1 MNIASL
7 NERSRI
13 WRLLALHVWQRT
25 LKWMHGGPLFRMQ
38 PFSAVPARL
47 LIAPQDLRTA
57 DATNAA
63 DIYGGRFLFSGHL
76 VETQG
81 RSPFELEAVHEDWQR
96 ELHSFGW
103 LRDLR
108 ASDSQISR
116 QNARALVEDW
126 IKYSGRWHDVGWEA
140 AVVTRRILSWL
151 AHSPFILQDGDAE
164 FYRSFVKSLARQ
176 VRYLRRTIN
185 ETEDGVERLHAALAI
200 ASACISMAGQGRFA
214 RQSIRRLEHEL
225 TRQILPDGGHISRN
239 PRALLDI
246 LADLLPVRQAF
257 VSQGLEM
264 PPAMLQ
270 SVDRMMPLLRFFR
283 HGDGALAH
291 FNGMGSTPS
300 DLVATI
306 LAYDD
311 ARGAPPVNAP
321 HSGYQRLSG
330 ASSVVLID
338 TGPSPAISVSGDAHA
353 GCLSFEFSSGVNRL
367 VVNCGVSSK
376 SNPLWRKVSRSTAA
390 HSTVT
395 VEDTSSCRFLSEK
408 PFGHLLGAPILSGPE
423 EVSLDREDD
432 KAGSRIT
439 ASHDGYAAEFNVLH
453 ERDLR
458 LSADGTVLDGID
470 TLKAVGNVN
479 PEHLYAVRFHLHP
492 GLRTSLIRGGSAVLL
507 VCRDGEAWEFEAPGS
522 ELSLEES
529 IYLSDVYGHRKTEQ
543 IVVAGS
549 LLEAPSVG
557 WQFRKTAAAKLSR
570 RGTSDFDDLNEPA
583 VPEELPLEE

>member
-1 MNIASL
+1 
-7 NERSRI
+7 
-13 WRLLALHVWQRT
+13 
-25 LKWMHGGPLFRMQ
+25 MHGGPLFRMQ

-81 RSPFELEAVHEDWQR
+81 RSPFELKAVHEDWQR

-116 QNARALVEDW
+116 QNARALVDDW
-126 IKYSGRWHDVGWEA
+126 IKYCGRWHEIGWEA
-140 AVVTRRILSWL
+140 DVVTRRILSWL
-151 AHSPFILQDGDAE
+151 AHSPFILQDGDHD
-164 FYRSFVKSLARQ
+164 FYRSFVRSLARQ
-176 VRYLRRTIN
+176 VRYLRQTIN
-185 ETEDGVERLHAALAI
+185 ETEDGVERLHAALAM
-200 ASACISMAGQGRFA
+200 AAACISMAGQGRFA
-214 RQSIRRLEHEL
+214 RQSIRRLDQEL

-239 PRALLDI
+239 PRALIDI
-246 LADLLPVRQAF
+246 LADLLPIRQAF
-257 VSQGLEM
+257 VAQGLEI

-321 HSGYQRLSG
+321 HSGYQRLNCG
-330 ASSVVLID
+330 ASVVLVD
-338 TGPSPAISVSGDAHA
+338 TGPAPALGVSGNAHA
-353 GCLSFEFSSGVNRL
+353 GCLSLEFSSGSNRI
-367 VVNCGVSSK
+367 VVNCGVSPK
-376 SNPLWRKVSRSTAA
+376 SNPAWRRVSRSTAA
-390 HSTVT
+390 HSTAT
-395 VEDTSSCRFLSEK
+395 IEDTSSCHFLSDR
-408 PFGHLLGAPILSGPE
+408 PFGHILGAPILSGPTHVPLE
-423 EVSLDREDD
+423 REDD
-432 KAGSRIT
+432 AAGSRIT
-439 ASHDGYAAEFNVLH
+439 ACHDGYASEFHVLH

-458 LSADGTVLDGID
+458 LAGDGTVLDGVD
-470 TLKAVGNVN
+470 TFKAVGEID
-479 PEHLYAVRFHLHP
+479 PEHRYAIRFHLHP
-492 GLRTSLIRGGSAVLL
+492 GLRASLIRGGSAVLL
-507 VCRDGEAWEFEAPGS
+507 VCRDGEAWEFDAPGL
-522 ELSLEES
+522 ELALEES
-529 IYLSDVYGHRKTEQ
+529 IYLSDVYGHRKSEQ
-543 IVVAGS
+543 IVIYGS
-549 LLEAPSVG
+549 LLETPHVG

-570 RGTSDFDDLNEPA
+570 RGTSDFDEMNEPD
-583 VPEELPLEE
+583 ELPLEE

>member
-1 MNIASL
+1 
-7 NERSRI
+7 
-13 WRLLALHVWQRT
+13 
-25 LKWMHGGPLFRMQ
+25 MHGGPLFRMQ

-81 RSPFELEAVHEDWQR
+81 RSPFELKAVHEDWLR

-108 ASDSQISR
+108 ASDSRISR

-126 IKYSGRWHDVGWEA
+126 IRYCGRWHDIGWEA
-140 AVVTRRILSWL
+140 EVVTRRILSWL
-151 AHSPFILQDGDAE
+151 AHSPFILQDGNHD

-176 VRYLRRTIN
+176 VRFLRRTIN
-185 ETEDGVERLHAALAI
+185 ETEDGVERLHATLAI

-214 RQSIRRLEHEL
+214 RQSIRRLDQEL

-239 PRALLDI
+239 PKALIDI
-246 LADLLPVRQAF
+246 LADLLPIRQAF
-257 VSQGLEM
+257 VSQGLEV

-283 HGDGALAH
+283 HGDGALGH

-321 HSGYQRLSG
+321 HSGYQRLSCG
-330 ASSVVLID
+330 EAVVLID
-338 TGPSPAISVSGDAHA
+338 AGPSPALSVSGDAHA
-353 GCLSFEFSSGVNRL
+353 GCLSFEFSSGANRI
-367 VVNCGVSSK
+367 VVNCGVSPK
-376 SNPLWRKVSRSTAA
+376 SNPLWRRVSRSTAA
-390 HSTVT
+390 HSTAVI
-395 VEDTSSCRFLSEK
+395 EDTSSCRFLSDR
-408 PFGHLLGAPILSGPE
+408 PFGQILGAPILSGPGNVPVE
-423 EVSLDREDD
+423 RSDD
-432 KAGSRIT
+432 AAGSRVT
-439 ASHDGYAAEFNVLH
+439 ASHDGYAAEFHVIH

-458 LSADGTVLDGID
+458 LAGDGTVLDGID
-470 TLKAVGNVN
+470 TFTAVGPVD
-479 PEHLYAVRFHLHP
+479 PEHRYAIRFHLHP
-492 GLRTSLIRGGSAVLL
+492 GLRASPVRGGAAVLL
-507 VCRDGEAWEFEAPGS
+507 VCRDGEAWEVDAPGS
-522 ELSLEES
+522 ELRLEES
-529 IYLSDVYGHRKTEQ
+529 IYLSDVYGHRRSEQ
-543 IVVAGS
+543 IVIAGS
-549 LLEAPSVG
+549 LLESPSVA
-557 WQFRKTAAAKLSR
+557 WQFRKTATAKLSR
-570 RGTSDFDDLNEPA
+570 RGTSDFDDPG
-583 VPEELPLEE
+583 ELPLDD

>member
-1 MNIASL
+1 M
-7 NERSRI
+7 R
-13 WRLLALHVWQRT
+13 
-25 LKWMHGGPLFRMQ
+25 
-38 PFSAVPARL
+38 PFSAVPSRL

-81 RSPFELEAVHEDWQR
+81 RSPFEMKAAHEDWQR

-108 ASDSQISR
+108 ASDSQIAR

-126 IKYSGRWHDVGWEA
+126 IRYSGRWHDIGWEA
-140 AVVTRRILSWL
+140 SVITRRVLSWL
-151 AHSPFILQDGDAE
+151 AHSPFVLQDGDHE

-176 VRYLRRTIN
+176 VRYLRQTIN
-185 ETEDGVERLHAALAI
+185 ETDDGVERLHAALAI

-214 RQSIRRLEHEL
+214 RQSFRRLEHEL

-239 PRALLDI
+239 PRALIDI
-246 LADLLPVRQAF
+246 LADLLPIRQAF
-257 VSQGLEM
+257 VSQGLEV

-283 HGDGALAH
+283 HGDGALGH
-291 FNGMGSTPS
+291 FNGMGSTPN

-330 ASSVVLID
+330 GASVVLID
-338 TGPSPAISVSGDAHA
+338 TGTIPDLSVSGNAHA
-353 GCLSFEFSSGVNRL
+353 GCLSFEFSSGINRL

-390 HSTVT
+390 HSTAS
-395 VEDTSSCRFLSEK
+395 VEDTSSCRFLSDK
-408 PFGHLLGAPILSGPE
+408 PFGHILGAPILSGPE
-423 EVSLDREDD
+423 NVPVEREDD
-432 KAGSRIT
+432 KAGSRVT
-439 ASHDGYAAEFNVLH
+439 ATHDGYAAEYKVLH

-458 LSADGTVLDGID
+458 LSGDGTVLDAID
-470 TLKAVGNVN
+470 TFRAVGEVS
-479 PEHLYAVRFHLHP
+479 PEHRYSIRFHLSP
-492 GLRTSLIRGGSAVLL
+492 GLRTSLLRGGSAILL
-507 VCRDGEAWEFEAPGS
+507 VCRDGEAWEFEAPGC
-522 ELSLEES
+522 ELALEES
-529 IYLSDVYGHRKTEQ
+529 IYLSDVFGHRKTEQ
-543 IVVAGS
+543 IVISGS
-549 LLEAPSVG
+549 LLETPSVG
-557 WQFRKTAAAKLSR
+557 WQFRKTATAKLSR
-570 RGTSDFDDLNEPA
+570 RGTSDFDEI
-583 VPEELPLEE
+583 EQLPLEEEQNSSENGQ